1 MSEQPG
7 LGKNGNPCEALREEL
22 EELPARGPVAATP
35 RNVLED
41 VPEVSR
47 NHARGC
53 AECTL
58 AVEEF
63 VSTRNALQELA
74 GEAPKPGPWF
84 AVKVMGVIAAREAEM
99 EMRREGVWLSV
110 RRTAPRLAI
119 ASALLL
125 IVSAGWALEVRHQE
139 KTATRPPMTQAWER
153 IFDSAPST
161 TPLNDDVM
169 VSVREEPRP

>member
-7 LGKNGNPCEALREEL
+7 LRKNGNPCEALREEL

-41 VPEVSR
+41 MPEVSR

-53 AECTL
+53 AECTV

-84 AVKVMGVIAAREAEM
+84 PVKVMAVIAAREAEL

-110 RRTAPRLAI
+110 RRSAPRLAL
-119 ASALLL
+119 ASAFLLVL
-125 IVSAGWALEVRHQE
+125 GAGWALEIRQEE
-139 KTATRPPMTQAWER
+139 KTAAVPLPNAWDR
-153 IFDSAPST
+153 VFGAVPAN

-169 VSVREEPRP
+169 ISAREESRP